1 MAKMREVPA
10 VDSLE
15 RDAILRSM
23 LHNISDYHK
32 KEPSVKLDILKESV
46 LQKVIDAPDPNKP
59 DVTFDPEVQLRGFL
73 QAFAETPAF
82 STKIKVLD
90 DVTQAQIRAF
100 RDDKNWK
107 KTVEGGFRLPD
118 NNPAVSQALGTST
131 SPASCPTQV
140 MNTVLGCLSGVLK
153 PIALLFLKCK
163 MGFAAEMLAKQ
174 DTTKY
179 AGGPQIHEND
189 IKERQKPMEVLP

>member
-1 MAKMREVPA
+1 MAKVPEVPG
-10 VDSLE
+10 VEKLE

-32 KEPSVKLDILKESV
+32 KGPSVKVDVLKEFV
-46 LQKVIDAPDPNKP
+46 LQKVIDAPNPNKP

-73 QAFAETPAF
+73 QAFAETTAF

-100 RDDKNWK
+100 RDNKNWK

-118 NNPAVSQALGTST
+118 YNPAVSQTLTVST
-131 SPASCPTQV
+131 SPPSCPTQV
-140 MNTVLGCLSGVLK
+140 MSSVLGCLSGVLK
-153 PIALLFLKCK
+153 PIALLFLKFK

-174 DTTKY
+174 DATKY
-179 AGGPQIHEND
+179 AGGPKIYED
-189 IKERQKPMEVLP
+189 ADKAKQKPIEVLR

>member
-1 MAKMREVPA
+1 MAKTPEVPG
-10 VDSLE
+10 VNRLE

-32 KEPSVKLDILKESV
+32 KEPSVKVDVLKEAV

-90 DVTQAQIRAF
+90 DVTQAQIHAF
-100 RDDKNWK
+100 RDNKNWK
-107 KTVEGGFRLPD
+107 KTVEGGFKLPD
-118 NNPAVSQALGTST
+118 YNPAVSQALTPST
-131 SPASCPTQV
+131 SAASCPSQV
-140 MNTVLGCLSGVLK
+140 MNAVLGCLSGVLK

-163 MGFAAEMLAKQ
+163 MGFAAEMLQ
-174 DTTKY
+174 DATKY
-179 AGGPQIHEND
+179 AGGPIIYENED
-189 IKERQKPMEVLP
+189 KAKPKTIEVLP